1 MSALDAPRQFDP
13 MELLTFE
20 MRGSI
25 QIGRNGLIYD
35 YKNGFY
41 AVSTSFQC
49 YDEMGRFRGREAQME
64 VALRIAQAAR
74 NFRTYR
80 EYLVP
85 CVKLRF
91 PELALDEKQ
100 AMLECL
106 FTLTPENGG
115 NSLGSQLDALSQQIQ
130 AEFRTHADDIES
142 LREITCRYSPVFFGY
157 FPGNH

>member
-1 MSALDAPRQFDP
+1 MSILDAPRQFDP

-35 YKNGFY
+35 YKNGFH
-41 AVSTSFQC
+41 AVSGSFQV
-49 YDEMGRFRGREAQME
+49 YDEMGQFRGKEAQIA
-64 VALRIAQAAR
+64 VASRIAQAAR

-85 CVKLRF
+85 CVALRF
-91 PELALDEKQ
+91 PELTLDEKQ

-106 FTLTPENGG
+106 FTLAPENGG
-115 NSLGSQLDALSQQIQ
+115 NSLGSRLDALSQQLQ
-130 AEFRTHADDIES
+130 AEFCAHADDVES
-142 LREITCRYSPVFFGY
+142 LREIVRRYSSVFFSY
-157 FPGNH
+157 FPGNN